1 MHSAHF
7 SKKLTISVME
17 LRAEFVAANQ
27 MRSPLINPINLAL
40 YALDLWWNACEYW
53 F

>member
-1 MHSAHF
+1 
-7 SKKLTISVME
+7 ME

-27 MRSPLINPINLAL
+27 ARSPLINLINLNLINPINLAL
-40 YALDLWWNACEYW
+40 YALDLRRNACEYW